1 MALLPRHDTDPDEP
15 EEKPLEPAAERIQER
30 MRGMLRMSSLIMAG
44 GLLAV
49 FSAILYRVVKDDGP
63 SAATG
68 EIAVPA
74 TAGARLLAA
83 TPDGERLALLVED
96 ADGTRSAVVVD
107 LSSGAVVSRARLVA
121 TPGATP

>member
-1 MALLPRHDTDPDEP
+1 
-15 EEKPLEPAAERIQER
+15 
-30 MRGMLRMSSLIMAG
+30 MLRMSSLIMAG

-49 FSAILYRVVKDDGP
+49 FSAILYRVVKDDDRPAG
-63 SAATG
+63 AAA

-74 TAGARLLAA
+74 ASGARLLAA

-107 LSSGAVVSRARLVA
+107 LQSGAVVSRARLVA